1 MEYENPCSSPL
12 MYQSTILKS
21 ILHLF
26 SYSIIPL
33 CVDVSSTL
41 YTTYDYLFLLFLCYL
56 YYLYL
61 FFHPLSHHHDWSF
74 CSWMGTFLASAA
86 SIDTFF
92 GAVIIKTPSE
102 DKLETTEAILHP
114 LGRVYFLMNFL
125 ETCFDPSSAFSSWS
139 ASTVRMFW
147 GSTVTLISSGRKL
160 LVSRLSWNC
169 FSSSLREICCS
180 S

>member
-1 MEYENPCSSPL
+1 MLVLVLYIHHKWLSFFVVLVLFILFVLFVFSSPL
-12 MYQSTILKS
+12 S
-21 ILHLF
+21 H
-26 SYSIIPL
+26 
-33 CVDVSSTL
+33 
-41 YTTYDYLFLLFLCYL
+41 
-56 YYLYL
+56 
-61 FFHPLSHHHDWSF
+61 HHHDWSF
-74 CSWMGTFLASAA
+74 CSWIGTFLASAA

-139 ASTVRMFW
+139 ASTVRIFW

-160 LVSRLSWNC
+160 LVSRLIWNC
-169 FSSSLREICCS
+169 FSSSFREICCS
-180 S
+180 SY